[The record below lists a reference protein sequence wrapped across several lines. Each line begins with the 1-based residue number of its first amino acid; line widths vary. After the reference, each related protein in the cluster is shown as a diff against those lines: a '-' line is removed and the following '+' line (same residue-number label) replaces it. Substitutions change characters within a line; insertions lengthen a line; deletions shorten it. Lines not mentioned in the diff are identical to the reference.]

1 MDSHPKRPTAA
12 VRRKVFLDPRYIR
25 TRPCGGKCS
34 TPNYT
39 RVINKA
45 MTTFG
50 RPRTRDHRTQLNGE
64 IDKEL
69 VADFNAIWRRSGR
82 KRWEVLQD
90 VVTYG
95 LAEYKRREAETPSAL
110 DLLGRTG

>member
-1 MDSHPKRPTAA
+1 
-12 VRRKVFLDPRYIR
+12 
-25 TRPCGGKCS
+25 
-34 TPNYT
+34 
-39 RVINKA
+39 

-64 IDKEL
+64 IDKDL
-69 VADFNAIWRRSGR
+69 VAEFNAAWKASGR

-95 LAEYKRREAETPSAL
+95 LAEFKRREADSPSAF
-110 DLLGRTG
+110 DLLGRAG

>member
-1 MDSHPKRPTAA
+1 MESHPRRPTTA
-12 VRRKVFLDPRYIR
+12 VRGEVRLVPRYIQ
-25 TRPCGGKCS
+25 TRPCCGKCS

-39 RVINKA
+39 RVITKT

-64 IDKEL
+64 IDKNL
-69 VADFNAIWRRSGR
+69 VADFNATWRRSGR
-82 KRWEVLQD
+82 KRWEVLQE

-95 LAEYKRREAETPSAL
+95 LAEYKRREAQTPSAL